1 MTIMIQEQLIALT
14 GRCGVE
20 EAEALLNA
28 LCSSPRRVDLSGCDQ
43 LHTALLQ
50 ILLAASVEIEWGPAP
65 TLPTWLVAALGTAE
79 MSDKRPEG

>member
-1 MTIMIQEQLIALT
+1 MTITVEEQLIVLT

-28 LCSSPRRVDLSGCDQ
+28 LCSRPRRVDLSACEQ

-50 ILLAASVEIEWGPAP
+50 VLLAASVEIEWGPAP
-65 TLPTWLVAALGTAE
+65 TPPTWLVAALGRAG
-79 MSDKRPEG
+79 MSDNRR